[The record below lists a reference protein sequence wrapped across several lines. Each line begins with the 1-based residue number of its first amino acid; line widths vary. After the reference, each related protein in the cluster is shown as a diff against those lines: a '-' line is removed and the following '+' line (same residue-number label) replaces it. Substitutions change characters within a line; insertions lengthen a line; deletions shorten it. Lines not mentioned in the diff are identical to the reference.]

1 MRKITSPYGKRKGK
15 DMMDRFQIETT
26 QARASAVVTYENT
39 RITILT
45 PCLIR
50 VETGTFTDLPTQKV
64 WFRDL
69 GHTGYK
75 IYKSG
80 NMRLVKTAEICLHVN
95 IDTGTVKC
103 IELSDG
109 SIVRDFVKGNL
120 LGTARTLD
128 GVNGPT
134 KLNPGILSLSGVSI
148 LDDSDS
154 MLIGPTGAILP
165 RGKCTDR
172 YYFAYGHD
180 YKRCL
185 KDFFSLTGNV
195 PLIPKYVLGNWWS
208 RYKAYTQQEY
218 QDLMEQFL
226 ERKIPITVATIDMDW
241 HWTDVVN
248 RFGEDAKPA
257 SALNKEELWYN
268 HTAPGWTGY
277 SWNTDLF
284 PDHRALLDWL
294 HEKNFRVT
302 LNVHPAQGIRYFED
316 CYEQACSIM
325 GIDPAQKKQIPFD
338 LSQDK
343 FMEAYL
349 DAGHHPHEEEGVDFW
364 WIDWQQGTN
373 SGVPGLDP
381 LWALNHFHTLDAS
394 RSGKRP
400 LILSRYAGL
409 GSHRYPLG
417 FSGDTFTTW
426 QSLQFQ
432 PYFTNTAANAGY
444 TWWSHDIGGHQFG
457 VQDDELYV
465 RWIQY
470 GVFSPINRLHS
481 SCSDFLGKE
490 PWKRSFAAKEAA
502 VSALRFR
509 QKLIPYLYTANF
521 MTHTEGTPICCPM
534 YYEYHREEA
543 YNAKNQYF
551 FGPSLMVCPITEKT
565 NPRLNLAKTDV
576 WLPEGRWTDIFT
588 GQIYRGGQ
596 WVAMHRDLDS
606 IPVLAKEGAI
616 VPMYRNAETNDLSL
630 EQSMDIHV
638 WRGNGSFELY
648 EDDGETMTYRD
659 GRWVKTRMEVKETA
673 EGIRFTIHSPQG
685 DMSLISEVRDWN
697 ICFRDIRS
705 AEVTCNGVAVSST
718 SRKWVEIPVNGAR
731 ETVLELKHC
740 QYATNQTPQDRIADF
755 LTRVQGSNIWKTA
768 NFPTAQNPERIKKL
782 PKDIRLALKE
792 FDALLD

>member
-1 MRKITSPYGKRKGK
+1 MS
-15 DMMDRFQIETT
+15 RFRIETT
-26 QARASAVVTYENT
+26 PARATAVVTYENT
-39 RITILT
+39 RITVLT

-50 VETGTFTDLPTQKV
+50 IETGHFTDLPTQKV

-80 NMRLVKTAEICLHVN
+80 DVRMVKTEEICFHVN
-95 IDTGTVKC
+95 IQTGVVRC
-103 IELSDG
+103 VELADG
-109 SIVRDFVKGNL
+109 NIVRDFRSGNL

-128 GVNGPT
+128 AVNGAT
-134 KLNPGILSLSGVSI
+134 KLDPGVLSLSGVAV

-154 MLIGPTGAILP
+154 LVIQPDGSIGSRETG
-165 RGKCTDR
+165 TDR

-185 KDFFSLTGNV
+185 RDFFRLTGKV

-218 QDLMEQFL
+218 RELMEQFL
-226 ERKIPITVATIDMDW
+226 DRNIPITVATIDMDW
-241 HWTDVVN
+241 HWTDVVD
-248 RFGEDAKPA
+248 RFGEEAKPA

-277 SWNTDLF
+277 SWNTELF

-294 HEKNFRVT
+294 HAQNFRVT
-302 LNVHPAQGIRYFED
+302 LNVHPAQGFRYFEN
-316 CYEQACSIM
+316 CYENACAVM
-325 GIDPAQKKQIPFD
+325 GLDPARKKQIPFN

-343 FMEAYL
+343 FMDAYL
-349 DAGHHPHEEEGVDFW
+349 DAGHHPLEDEGVDFW

-373 SGVPGLDP
+373 SGIPGLDP
-381 LWALNHFHTLDAS
+381 LWALNHFHTLDVA
-394 RSGKRP
+394 RKGKRP

-426 QSLQFQ
+426 ESLRFQ

-502 VSALRFR
+502 ERALRFR
-509 QKLIPYLYTANF
+509 QKLIPYLYTSNYQ
-521 MTHTEGTPICCPM
+521 THTNGIPICMPL
-534 YYEYHREEA
+534 YYEYDREEA
-543 YNAKNQYF
+543 YNARNEYF
-551 FGPSLMVCPITEKT
+551 FGPSLLVCPITEKS
-565 NPRLNLAKTDV
+565 NPRLNLAKV
-576 WLPEGRWTDIFT
+576 SAWLPEGRWTDIFT
-588 GQIYRGGQ
+588 GQIYRGGGY
-596 WVAMHRDLDS
+596 VTMHRDLDS
-606 IPVLAKEGAI
+606 IPVLAKAGAI
-616 VPMYRNAETNDLSL
+616 VPMYRSGESNDLSL
-630 EQSMDIHV
+630 NQGMDIHV
-638 WRGNGSFELY
+638 WRGNGCFELY
-648 EDDGETMTYRD
+648 EDDGETMAYLD
-659 GRWVKTRMEVKETA
+659 GKYVITKMVAEETP
-673 EGIRFTIHSPQG
+673 ELIRFTIEKPEG
-685 DMSLISEVRDWN
+685 DLSMIRESRDWN
-697 ICFRDIRS
+697 ICFRDVENADIS
-705 AEVTCNGVAVSST
+705 LNGAPVQSIQKDHV
-718 SRKWVEIPVNGAR
+718 VIPVNGALG
-731 ETVLELKHC
+731 TVIELRNC
-740 QYATNQTPQDRIADF
+740 GYTVNSPAQDRVADL
-755 LTRVQGSNIWKTA
+755 LTRVQGSNIWKAA
-768 NFPTAQNPERIKKL
+768 NFPTPQNPERAKKL

-792 FDALLD
+792 FESLID